1 MNPQPFVYDTIAL
14 PIELFQHMKL
24 LYENLVFIQY
34 VLILNFFFIWYNY
47 FKGGNMNNLN
57 YDRIYDI
64 LNKINFPLVIVIIL
78 LGLVVLFLI
87 SKILLKAGIFLLAM
101 TFIFD
106 MILRVLPFDIY
117 TNYPS
122 IKLIIYI
129 LYALGFFIFAYK
141 NIKKILKKKRKRELF
156 KDKIPVKKE
165 KSENNPIKKFFSY
178 TGSLP
183 FLLMLILN
191 LFNPEEGT
199 YKNILSLLTSLSFL
213 LMVFT
218 TLYNTYKRIDTLK
231 ENKGRMRFD
240 DLNIP
245 FRKNSSKES
254 KNSDRKVL
262 KKEDGEIEEDIDKTQ
277 TRKLNLDDIKEDL
290 NKNSF
295 NPIDLEDFK
304 DSMDQTD
311 LINLIND
318 KSSKLI
324 TMISLTNLSDGVKKS
339 YKSNKCIA
347 EIRQDSEYKVDLE
360 FENYND
366 YDYGRFIDLLLDYSK
381 NRSKYKFQLDLIPQ
395 KAKNSKVV
403 FYDPSNLYEL
413 DRDFGDKFQG
423 RTISMNFPKYKINYI
438 TEN

>member
-1 MNPQPFVYDTIAL
+1 M
-14 PIELFQHMKL
+14 
-24 LYENLVFIQY
+24 
-34 VLILNFFFIWYNY
+34 
-47 FKGGNMNNLN
+47 
-57 YDRIYDI
+57 
-64 LNKINFPLVIVIIL
+64 
-78 LGLVVLFLI
+78 
-87 SKILLKAGIFLLAM
+87 
-101 TFIFD
+101 
-106 MILRVLPFDIY
+106 
-117 TNYPS
+117 
-122 IKLIIYI
+122 
-129 LYALGFFIFAYK
+129 
-141 NIKKILKKKRKRELF
+141 
-156 KDKIPVKKE
+156 
-165 KSENNPIKKFFSY
+165 
-178 TGSLP
+178 
-183 FLLMLILN
+183 
-191 LFNPEEGT
+191 
-199 YKNILSLLTSLSFL
+199 
-213 LMVFT
+213 
-218 TLYNTYKRIDTLK
+218 
-231 ENKGRMRFD
+231 
-240 DLNIP
+240 
-245 FRKNSSKES
+245 
-254 KNSDRKVL
+254 
-262 KKEDGEIEEDIDKTQ
+262 KKEDEEIEEDLDKSQ
-277 TRKLNLDDIKEDL
+277 TRKLNLDDIKEEL

-295 NPIDLEDFK
+295 NPINLEDFK

-395 KAKNSKVV
+395 KSKNSRVV

>member
-1 MNPQPFVYDTIAL
+1 
-14 PIELFQHMKL
+14 
-24 LYENLVFIQY
+24 
-34 VLILNFFFIWYNY
+34 
-47 FKGGNMNNLN
+47 MNNLN

-78 LGLVVLFLI
+78 IGLVVLFLI

-117 TNYPS
+117 LNYPS

-191 LFNPEEGT
+191 IFAPGDGI
-199 YKNILSLLTSLSFL
+199 YKNILNLLTSLSFL
-213 LMVFT
+213 FMVFT
-218 TLYNTYKRIDTLK
+218 TLCNTYKRVDTMK

-245 FRKNSSKES
+245 FKKKSPNIS
-254 KNSDRKVL
+254 KNNDRKVL
-262 KKEDGEIEEDIDKTQ
+262 KKENDSHNNIEKEEDLDKTQ
-277 TRKLNLDDIKEDL
+277 TRRLNLNDIKDELNKEKFDHINLDDF
-290 NKNSF
+290 KN
-295 NPIDLEDFK
+295 N
-304 DSMDQTD
+304 MDQND

-318 KSSKLI
+318 KNNKLI

-347 EIRQDSEYKVDLE
+347 DIRQDDEFKVDLE
-360 FENYND
+360 FENFND

-381 NRSKYKFQLDLIPQ
+381 NRGKYKFQLDLIPQ

-413 DRDFGDKFQG
+413 DREFGDKFQG

>member
-1 MNPQPFVYDTIAL
+1 
-14 PIELFQHMKL
+14 
-24 LYENLVFIQY
+24 
-34 VLILNFFFIWYNY
+34 
-47 FKGGNMNNLN
+47 MNNIN

-64 LNKINFPLVIVIIL
+64 LNGINLPLVIIFILIGLII
-78 LGLVVLFLI
+78 LFLI
-87 SKILLKAGIFLLAM
+87 SKILLKAGMFLLAL
-101 TFIFD
+101 TFILD
-106 MILRVLPFDIY
+106 MFIRVLPFNIY
-117 TNYPS
+117 LNFPI

-129 LYALGFFIFAYK
+129 LYALGIFIFAYK
-141 NIKKILKKKRKRELF
+141 NIRKILKKKRKRELF
-156 KDKIPVKKE
+156 KDKNPVKEE
-165 KSENNPIKKFFSY
+165 KSSENPIKRFFSY

-191 LFNPEEGT
+191 LFSPGDGL
-199 YKNILSLLTSLSFL
+199 YKNILSLITSLSFL
-213 LMVFT
+213 FMVFT

-245 FRKNSSKES
+245 FKKNSLNQS
-254 KNSDRKVL
+254 KNSNRKVL
-262 KKEDGEIEEDIDKTQ
+262 KKEDELEDKKDIDLSE
-277 TRKLNLDDIKEDL
+277 TRKLNLDDIKEEL

-295 NPIDLEDFK
+295 NLINLDDFK
-304 DSMDQTD
+304 DTMDQND

-318 KSSKLI
+318 KNSKLI

-339 YKSNKCIA
+339 YKSDKCIA
-347 EIRQDSEYKVDLE
+347 DIRQDSEYKVDLE
-360 FENYND
+360 FENFND

-381 NRSKYKFQLDLIPQ
+381 SRSKYKFQLDLIPE

-413 DRDFGDKFQG
+413 DRTFGDKFQG

>member
-1 MNPQPFVYDTIAL
+1 
-14 PIELFQHMKL
+14 
-24 LYENLVFIQY
+24 
-34 VLILNFFFIWYNY
+34 
-47 FKGGNMNNLN
+47 MNNIN

-64 LNKINFPLVIVIIL
+64 LNGINLPLVIIFILIGLII
-78 LGLVVLFLI
+78 LFLI
-87 SKILLKAGIFLLAM
+87 SKILLKAGMFLLAL
-101 TFIFD
+101 TFILD
-106 MILRVLPFDIY
+106 MFIRVLPFNIY
-117 TNYPS
+117 LNFPI

-129 LYALGFFIFAYK
+129 LYALGIFIFAYK
-141 NIKKILKKKRKRELF
+141 NIRKILKKKRKRELF
-156 KDKIPVKKE
+156 KDKNPVKEE
-165 KSENNPIKKFFSY
+165 KSSENPIKRFFSY

-191 LFNPEEGT
+191 LFSPGDGL
-199 YKNILSLLTSLSFL
+199 YKNILSLITSLSFL
-213 LMVFT
+213 FMVFT
-218 TLYNTYKRIDTLK
+218 TLYNTYKKIDTLK

-245 FRKNSSKES
+245 FKKNSLNQS
-254 KNSDRKVL
+254 KNSNRKVL
-262 KKEDGEIEEDIDKTQ
+262 KKEDELEDKKDIDLSE
-277 TRKLNLDDIKEDL
+277 TRKLNLDDIKEEL

-295 NPIDLEDFK
+295 NLINLDDFK
-304 DSMDQTD
+304 DTMDQND

-318 KSSKLI
+318 KNSKLI

-339 YKSNKCIA
+339 YKSDKCIA
-347 EIRQDSEYKVDLE
+347 DIRQDSEYKVDLE
-360 FENYND
+360 FENFND

-381 NRSKYKFQLDLIPQ
+381 NRSKYKFQLDLIPE

-413 DRDFGDKFQG
+413 DRTFGDKFQG

>member
-1 MNPQPFVYDTIAL
+1 
-14 PIELFQHMKL
+14 
-24 LYENLVFIQY
+24 
-34 VLILNFFFIWYNY
+34 
-47 FKGGNMNNLN
+47 MNNIN

-64 LNKINFPLVIVIIL
+64 LNGINLPLVIIFILIGLII
-78 LGLVVLFLI
+78 LFLI
-87 SKILLKAGIFLLAM
+87 SKILLKAGMFLLAL
-101 TFIFD
+101 TFILD
-106 MILRVLPFDIY
+106 MFIRVLPFNIY
-117 TNYPS
+117 LNFPI

-129 LYALGFFIFAYK
+129 LYALGIFIFAYK
-141 NIKKILKKKRKRELF
+141 NIRKILKKKRKRELF
-156 KDKIPVKKE
+156 KDKNPVKEE
-165 KSENNPIKKFFSY
+165 KSSGNPIKRFFSY

-191 LFNPEEGT
+191 LFSPGDGL
-199 YKNILSLLTSLSFL
+199 YKNILSLITSLSFL
-213 LMVFT
+213 FMVFT

-245 FRKNSSKES
+245 FRKNSLNQS
-254 KNSDRKVL
+254 KNSNRKVL
-262 KKEDGEIEEDIDKTQ
+262 KKEDELEDKKDIDLSE
-277 TRKLNLDDIKEDL
+277 TRKLNLDDIKEEL

-295 NPIDLEDFK
+295 NLINLDDFK
-304 DSMDQTD
+304 DTMDQND

-318 KSSKLI
+318 KNSKLI

-339 YKSNKCIA
+339 YKSDKCIA
-347 EIRQDSEYKVDLE
+347 DIRQDSEYKVDLE
-360 FENYND
+360 FENFND

-381 NRSKYKFQLDLIPQ
+381 SRSKYKFQLDLIPE

-413 DRDFGDKFQG
+413 DRTFGDKFQG

>member
-1 MNPQPFVYDTIAL
+1 
-14 PIELFQHMKL
+14 
-24 LYENLVFIQY
+24 
-34 VLILNFFFIWYNY
+34 
-47 FKGGNMNNLN
+47 MNNLN
-57 YDRIYDI
+57 YDGIFDI
-64 LNKINFPLVIVIIL
+64 LNRINFPLAIVIIL
-78 LGLVVLFLI
+78 IGLVILFLI

-117 TNYPS
+117 LNYPN

-129 LYALGFFIFAYK
+129 LYALGFVIFAYK
-141 NIKKILKKKRKRELF
+141 NIKRILKEKRKRELF
-156 KDKIPVKKE
+156 KDKNPIKKE
-165 KSENNPIKKFFSY
+165 KSGNNPIKRFFSY

-183 FLLMLILN
+183 FLLMLVLN
-191 LFNPEEGT
+191 LFNPDEGV
-199 YKNILSLLTSLSFL
+199 YKNILHLLTSLSFL
-213 LMVFT
+213 FMVFT

-245 FRKNSSKES
+245 FKKNSPQKS

-262 KKEDGEIEEDIDKTQ
+262 KKEEKVEEDFDKTQ
-277 TRKLNLDDIKEDL
+277 TRKLNLDDIKEEL

-295 NPIDLEDFK
+295 DPINLDDFR
-304 DSMDQTD
+304 DTMDQTD

-318 KSSKLI
+318 KNSKLV

-339 YKSNKCIA
+339 YKSDKCIA
-347 EIRQDSEYKVDLE
+347 DIRQDSEYKVDLE

-395 KAKNSKVV
+395 KSKNSRVV

-438 TEN
+438 TQN

>member
-1 MNPQPFVYDTIAL
+1 
-14 PIELFQHMKL
+14 
-24 LYENLVFIQY
+24 
-34 VLILNFFFIWYNY
+34 
-47 FKGGNMNNLN
+47 MNNLN

-78 LGLVVLFLI
+78 IGLVVLFLI

-231 ENKGRMRFD
+231 ENKDRMRFD

-262 KKEDGEIEEDIDKTQ
+262 KKEDGEIEEDLDKTQ
-277 TRKLNLDDIKEDL
+277 TRKLNLDDIKEEL

-395 KAKNSKVV
+395 KAKNSRVV

>member
-1 MNPQPFVYDTIAL
+1 
-14 PIELFQHMKL
+14 
-24 LYENLVFIQY
+24 
-34 VLILNFFFIWYNY
+34 
-47 FKGGNMNNLN
+47 MNNIN

-64 LNKINFPLVIVIIL
+64 LNGINLPLVIIFILIGLII
-78 LGLVVLFLI
+78 LFLI
-87 SKILLKAGIFLLAM
+87 SKILLKAGMFLLAL
-101 TFIFD
+101 TFILD
-106 MILRVLPFDIY
+106 MFIRVLPFNIY
-117 TNYPS
+117 LNFPI

-129 LYALGFFIFAYK
+129 LYALGIFIFAYK
-141 NIKKILKKKRKRELF
+141 NIRKILKKKRKRELF
-156 KDKIPVKKE
+156 KDKNPVKEE
-165 KSENNPIKKFFSY
+165 KSSENPIKRFFSY

-191 LFNPEEGT
+191 LFSPGDGL
-199 YKNILSLLTSLSFL
+199 YKNILSLITSLSFL
-213 LMVFT
+213 FMVFT
-218 TLYNTYKRIDTLK
+218 TLYNTYKRIDILK

-245 FRKNSSKES
+245 FRKNSLNQS
-254 KNSDRKVL
+254 KNSNRKVL
-262 KKEDGEIEEDIDKTQ
+262 KKEDELEDKKDIDLSE
-277 TRKLNLDDIKEDL
+277 TRKLNLDDIKEEL

-295 NPIDLEDFK
+295 NLINLDDFK
-304 DSMDQTD
+304 DTMDQND

-318 KSSKLI
+318 KNSKLI

-339 YKSNKCIA
+339 YKSDKCIA
-347 EIRQDSEYKVDLE
+347 DIRQDSEYKVDLE
-360 FENYND
+360 FENFND

-381 NRSKYKFQLDLIPQ
+381 SRSKYKFQLDLIPE

-413 DRDFGDKFQG
+413 DRTFGDKFQG

>member
-1 MNPQPFVYDTIAL
+1 
-14 PIELFQHMKL
+14 MKL

-78 LGLVVLFLI
+78 IGLVVLFLI

-262 KKEDGEIEEDIDKTQ
+262 KKEDEEIEEDLDKTE
-277 TRKLNLDDIKEDL
+277 TRKLNLDDIKEEL

>member
-1 MNPQPFVYDTIAL
+1 
-14 PIELFQHMKL
+14 
-24 LYENLVFIQY
+24 
-34 VLILNFFFIWYNY
+34 
-47 FKGGNMNNLN
+47 MNNLN

-78 LGLVVLFLI
+78 IGLVVLFLI

-117 TNYPS
+117 LNYPS

-262 KKEDGEIEEDIDKTQ
+262 KKEDEEIEEDLDKTE
-277 TRKLNLDDIKEDL
+277 TRKLNLDDIKEEL

-413 DRDFGDKFQG
+413 DREFGDEFQG

>member
-1 MNPQPFVYDTIAL
+1 
-14 PIELFQHMKL
+14 MKL

-78 LGLVVLFLI
+78 IGLVVLFLI

-117 TNYPS
+117 LNYPS

-262 KKEDGEIEEDIDKTQ
+262 KKEDEEIEEDLDKTE
-277 TRKLNLDDIKEDL
+277 TRKLNLDDIKEEL

-295 NPIDLEDFK
+295 NPINLEDFK

-395 KAKNSKVV
+395 KAKNSRVV

>member
-1 MNPQPFVYDTIAL
+1 
-14 PIELFQHMKL
+14 
-24 LYENLVFIQY
+24 
-34 VLILNFFFIWYNY
+34 
-47 FKGGNMNNLN
+47 MNNIN

-64 LNKINFPLVIVIIL
+64 LNGINLPLVIIFILIGLII
-78 LGLVVLFLI
+78 LFLI
-87 SKILLKAGIFLLAM
+87 SKILLKAGMFLLAL
-101 TFIFD
+101 TFILD
-106 MILRVLPFDIY
+106 MFIRVLPFNIY
-117 TNYPS
+117 LNFPI

-129 LYALGFFIFAYK
+129 LYALGIFIFAYK
-141 NIKKILKKKRKRELF
+141 NIRKILKKKRKRELF
-156 KDKIPVKKE
+156 KDKNPVKEE
-165 KSENNPIKKFFSY
+165 KSSENPIKRFFSY

-191 LFNPEEGT
+191 LFSPGDGL
-199 YKNILSLLTSLSFL
+199 YKNILSLITSLSFL
-213 LMVFT
+213 FMVFT

-245 FRKNSSKES
+245 FRKNSLNQS
-254 KNSDRKVL
+254 KNSNRKVL
-262 KKEDGEIEEDIDKTQ
+262 KKEDELEDKKDIDLSE
-277 TRKLNLDDIKEDL
+277 TRKLNLDDIKEEL

-295 NPIDLEDFK
+295 NLINLDDFK
-304 DSMDQTD
+304 DTMDQND

-318 KSSKLI
+318 KNSKLI

-339 YKSNKCIA
+339 YKSDKCIA
-347 EIRQDSEYKVDLE
+347 DIRQDSEYKVDLE
-360 FENYND
+360 FENFND

-381 NRSKYKFQLDLIPQ
+381 NRSKYKFQLDLIPE

-413 DRDFGDKFQG
+413 DRTFGDKFQG
-423 RTISMNFPKYKINYI
+423 RIISMNFPKYKINYI

>member
-1 MNPQPFVYDTIAL
+1 
-14 PIELFQHMKL
+14 
-24 LYENLVFIQY
+24 
-34 VLILNFFFIWYNY
+34 
-47 FKGGNMNNLN
+47 MNNLN

-78 LGLVVLFLI
+78 IGLVVLFLI

-262 KKEDGEIEEDIDKTQ
+262 KKEDEEIEEDLDKTQ
-277 TRKLNLDDIKEDL
+277 TRKLNLDDIKEEL

-318 KSSKLI
+318 KSSRLI

>member
-1 MNPQPFVYDTIAL
+1 
-14 PIELFQHMKL
+14 
-24 LYENLVFIQY
+24 
-34 VLILNFFFIWYNY
+34 
-47 FKGGNMNNLN
+47 MNNLN

>member
-1 MNPQPFVYDTIAL
+1 
-14 PIELFQHMKL
+14 
-24 LYENLVFIQY
+24 
-34 VLILNFFFIWYNY
+34 
-47 FKGGNMNNLN
+47 MNNIN

-64 LNKINFPLVIVIIL
+64 LNGINLPLVIIFILIGLII
-78 LGLVVLFLI
+78 LFLI
-87 SKILLKAGIFLLAM
+87 SKILLKAGMFLLAL
-101 TFIFD
+101 TFILD
-106 MILRVLPFDIY
+106 MVIRVLPFNIY
-117 TNYPS
+117 LNFPI

-129 LYALGFFIFAYK
+129 LYALGIFIFAYK
-141 NIKKILKKKRKRELF
+141 NIRKILKKKRKRELF
-156 KDKIPVKKE
+156 KDKNPVKEE
-165 KSENNPIKKFFSY
+165 KSSENPIKRFFSY

-191 LFNPEEGT
+191 LFSPGDGL
-199 YKNILSLLTSLSFL
+199 YKNILSLITSLSFL
-213 LMVFT
+213 FMVFT

-245 FRKNSSKES
+245 FRKNSLNQS
-254 KNSDRKVL
+254 KNSNRKVL
-262 KKEDGEIEEDIDKTQ
+262 KKEDELEDKKDIDLSE
-277 TRKLNLDDIKEDL
+277 TRKLNLDDIKEEL

-295 NPIDLEDFK
+295 NLINLDDFK
-304 DSMDQTD
+304 DTMDQND

-318 KSSKLI
+318 KNSKLI

-339 YKSNKCIA
+339 YKSDKCIA
-347 EIRQDSEYKVDLE
+347 DIRQDSEYKVDLE
-360 FENYND
+360 FENFND

-381 NRSKYKFQLDLIPQ
+381 SRSKYKFQLDLIPQ

-413 DRDFGDKFQG
+413 DREFGDKFQG

>member
-1 MNPQPFVYDTIAL
+1 
-14 PIELFQHMKL
+14 
-24 LYENLVFIQY
+24 
-34 VLILNFFFIWYNY
+34 
-47 FKGGNMNNLN
+47 MNNIN
-57 YDRIYDI
+57 YDKIYDI
-64 LNKINFPLVIVIIL
+64 LNGINLPLVIIFILIGLII
-78 LGLVVLFLI
+78 LFLI
-87 SKILLKAGIFLLAM
+87 SKILLKAGMFLLAL
-101 TFIFD
+101 TFILD
-106 MILRVLPFDIY
+106 MFIRVLPFNIY
-117 TNYPS
+117 LNFPT

-129 LYALGFFIFAYK
+129 LYALGIFIFAYK
-141 NIKKILKKKRKRELF
+141 NIRKILKKKRKRELF
-156 KDKIPVKKE
+156 KDKNPVKEE
-165 KSENNPIKKFFSY
+165 KSSENPIKRFFSY

-191 LFNPEEGT
+191 LFSPGDGL
-199 YKNILSLLTSLSFL
+199 YKNILSLITSLSFL
-213 LMVFT
+213 FMVFT

-245 FRKNSSKES
+245 FRKNSLNQS
-254 KNSDRKVL
+254 KNSNRKVL
-262 KKEDGEIEEDIDKTQ
+262 KKEDEIEDKKDIDLSE
-277 TRKLNLDDIKEDL
+277 TRKLNLDDIKEEL

-295 NPIDLEDFK
+295 NFINLDDFK
-304 DSMDQTD
+304 DTMDQND

-318 KSSKLI
+318 KNSKLI

-339 YKSNKCIA
+339 YKSDKCIA
-347 EIRQDSEYKVDLE
+347 DIRQDSEYKVDLE
-360 FENYND
+360 FENFND

-381 NRSKYKFQLDLIPQ
+381 SRSKYKFQLDLIPE

-413 DRDFGDKFQG
+413 DRTFGDKFQG

>member
-1 MNPQPFVYDTIAL
+1 
-14 PIELFQHMKL
+14 
-24 LYENLVFIQY
+24 
-34 VLILNFFFIWYNY
+34 
-47 FKGGNMNNLN
+47 MNNLN

-78 LGLVVLFLI
+78 IGLVVLFLI

-117 TNYPS
+117 LNYPN

-141 NIKKILKKKRKRELF
+141 NIKKILKKKRKRDLF

-191 LFNPEEGT
+191 LFNPEEGI

-213 LMVFT
+213 FMVFT

-240 DLNIP
+240 DLNIL
-245 FRKNSSKES
+245 FRKNSFKES

-262 KKEDGEIEEDIDKTQ
+262 KKEDEEIEEDLDKSQ
-277 TRKLNLDDIKEDL
+277 TRKLNLDDIKEEL

-295 NPIDLEDFK
+295 NPINLEDFK

-318 KSSKLI
+318 KSSRLI

>member
-1 MNPQPFVYDTIAL
+1 
-14 PIELFQHMKL
+14 
-24 LYENLVFIQY
+24 
-34 VLILNFFFIWYNY
+34 
-47 FKGGNMNNLN
+47 MNNLN
-57 YDRIYDI
+57 YDGIFDI
-64 LNKINFPLVIVIIL
+64 LNRINFPLAIVIIVL
-78 LGLVVLFLI
+78 LLVVLFLI
-87 SKILLKAGIFLLAM
+87 SKILLKAGMFLLAM

-106 MILRVLPFDIY
+106 MILRVLPFNIY

-122 IKLIIYI
+122 IKLIIYL
-129 LYALGFFIFAYK
+129 LYALGFVIFAYK
-141 NIKKILKKKRKRELF
+141 NIKRILKEKRKRELF
-156 KDKIPVKKE
+156 KDKNPIRKE
-165 KSENNPIKKFFSY
+165 KSQNNPIKRFFSY

-183 FLLMLILN
+183 FLMMLVLN
-191 LFNPEEGT
+191 LFNPDEGV
-199 YKNILSLLTSLSFL
+199 YKNILHLLTSLSFL
-213 LMVFT
+213 FMVFT
-218 TLYNTYKRIDTLK
+218 TLLNTYKRIDKVK

-245 FRKNSSKES
+245 FKKNSFKKS

-262 KKEDGEIEEDIDKTQ
+262 KKEEKIEEDFDKTE
-277 TRKLNLDDIKEDL
+277 TRKLNLDDIKEEL

-295 NPIDLEDFK
+295 DPINLDDFK
-304 DSMDQTD
+304 DTMDQND

-318 KSSKLI
+318 KNSKLV

-339 YKSNKCIA
+339 YKSDKCIA
-347 EIRQDSEYKVDLE
+347 DIRQDSEYKVDLE

-366 YDYGRFIDLLLDYSK
+366 YDYGRFIDLLLDYSN

-413 DRDFGDKFQG
+413 DREFGDKFQG

-438 TEN
+438 TQN

>member
-1 MNPQPFVYDTIAL
+1 
-14 PIELFQHMKL
+14 
-24 LYENLVFIQY
+24 
-34 VLILNFFFIWYNY
+34 
-47 FKGGNMNNLN
+47 MNNLN

-78 LGLVVLFLI
+78 IGLVVLFLI

-117 TNYPS
+117 LNYPN

-191 LFNPEEGT
+191 LFNPEEGI

-213 LMVFT
+213 FMVFT

-245 FRKNSSKES
+245 FRKNSFKES

-262 KKEDGEIEEDIDKTQ
+262 KKEDEEIEEDLDKSQ
-277 TRKLNLDDIKEDL
+277 TRKLNLDDIKEEL

-295 NPIDLEDFK
+295 NPINLEDFK

-395 KAKNSKVV
+395 KSKNSRVV

>member
-1 MNPQPFVYDTIAL
+1 
-14 PIELFQHMKL
+14 
-24 LYENLVFIQY
+24 
-34 VLILNFFFIWYNY
+34 
-47 FKGGNMNNLN
+47 MNNIN

-64 LNKINFPLVIVIIL
+64 LNGINLPLVIIFILIGLII
-78 LGLVVLFLI
+78 LFLI
-87 SKILLKAGIFLLAM
+87 SKILLKAGMFLLAL
-101 TFIFD
+101 TFILD
-106 MILRVLPFDIY
+106 MFIRVLPFNIY
-117 TNYPS
+117 LNFPI

-129 LYALGFFIFAYK
+129 LYALGIFIFAYK
-141 NIKKILKKKRKRELF
+141 NIRKILKKKRKRELF
-156 KDKIPVKKE
+156 KDKNPVKEE
-165 KSENNPIKKFFSY
+165 KSSENPIKRFFSY

-191 LFNPEEGT
+191 LFSPGDGL
-199 YKNILSLLTSLSFL
+199 YKNILSLITSLSFL
-213 LMVFT
+213 FMVFT

-245 FRKNSSKES
+245 FRKNSLNQS
-254 KNSDRKVL
+254 KNSNRKVL
-262 KKEDGEIEEDIDKTQ
+262 KKEDELEDKKDIDLSE
-277 TRKLNLDDIKEDL
+277 TRKLNLDDIKEELD
-290 NKNSF
+290 KNSF
-295 NPIDLEDFK
+295 NLINLDDFK
-304 DSMDQTD
+304 DTMDQND

-318 KSSKLI
+318 KNSKLI

-339 YKSNKCIA
+339 YKSDKCIA
-347 EIRQDSEYKVDLE
+347 DIRQDSEYKVDLE
-360 FENYND
+360 FENFND

-381 NRSKYKFQLDLIPQ
+381 SRSKYKFQLDLIPE

-413 DRDFGDKFQG
+413 DRTFGDKFQG